1 VDRYDRKLMMIIS
14 DLASGLTT
22 IAVLILADQGRTG
35 RSGSRLLHPAAFR
48 LARDSNLHP
57 TARSASRLGPR
68 ASHGPGRW
76 ARPAVGMADRHRTRI
91 RYGAAFGRRR
101 AVASGTALGGYAI
114 PAVREVETIL
124 PGIKPAAPVGIRW
137 TRRHGRGGARGSNYR
152 AGLVAGGRP
161 VELTPALGRRNLPDG
176 RL

>member
-1 VDRYDRKLMMIIS
+1 MGP
-14 DLASGLTT
+14 AGGL
-22 IAVLILADQGRTG
+22 G
-35 RSGSRLLHPAAFR
+35 RLLGW
-48 LARDSNLHP
+48 L
-57 TARSASRLGPR
+57 TGT
-68 ASHGPGRW
+68 GPGS
-76 ARPAVGMADRHRTRI
+76 GMALPLVA
-91 RYGAAFGRRR
+91 GG